1 MNVMMNVRVSENKK
15 KFPKEETLEVTAK
28 GKAETN

>member
-1 MNVMMNVRVSENKK
+1 MMNMLVSENKK
-15 KFPKEETLEVTAK
+15 KFPKEETPEVTAK